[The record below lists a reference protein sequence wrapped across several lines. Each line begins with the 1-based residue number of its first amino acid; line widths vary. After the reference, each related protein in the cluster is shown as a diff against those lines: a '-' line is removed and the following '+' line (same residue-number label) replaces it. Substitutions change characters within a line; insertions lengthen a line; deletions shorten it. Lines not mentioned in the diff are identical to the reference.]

1 MTQHLEGSAL
11 DARGLEAEE
20 AVVPDSS
27 SEHFPGKDLSEVG
40 KRLSTAS
47 TAAGSDSEGEPM
59 FDSDSA
65 PLATSK
71 KAGSARGQRLGA
83 RCGIALGMQR
93 KERARWSSEGAI
105 GPHAP
110 ALPPVHGRGARR
122 RKTVSF
128 GSSSLVDA
136 EVFPYDSALG
146 GSDEDGPA
154 PGSGPRLGP
163 GGGAPPREEAARE
176 EAEDVAQGQADMERL
191 QALVDRIEA
200 LKALGRVGEALA
212 GGPAGRRGLVAH
224 WLEAVAQARAR
235 RGRPISMSRQPAGSR
250 KPGMGRPRYGP
261 AGRS

>member
-1 MTQHLEGSAL
+1 
-11 DARGLEAEE
+11 
-20 AVVPDSS
+20 
-27 SEHFPGKDLSEVG
+27 
-40 KRLSTAS
+40 
-47 TAAGSDSEGEPM
+47 
-59 FDSDSA
+59 
-65 PLATSK
+65 
-71 KAGSARGQRLGA
+71 
-83 RCGIALGMQR
+83 MQR

-191 QALVDRIEA
+191 QALVDR
-200 LKALGRVGEALA
+200 
-212 GGPAGRRGLVAH
+212 RRSRRSVAS
-224 WLEAVAQARAR
+224 AR
-235 RGRPISMSRQPAGSR
+235 RLPEGLPEGVALSPIGSR
-250 KPGMGRPRYGP
+250 LWRRRVP
-261 AGRS
+261 AAGARSP